1 MRHGATL
8 EYGMGREAKK
18 LLKKA
23 LTLPVD
29 ERAELAGS
37 LIESLDSST
46 DKSAR
51 TAWDKEILRRMRE
64 LDSGRVKTI
73 TIGQFRR
80 RLATEK

>member
-1 MRHGATL
+1 
-8 EYGMGREAKK
+8 MGREAKK

>member
-23 LTLPVD
+23 LALPVD

-37 LIESLDSST
+37 LIENLDRST
-46 DKSAR
+46 DKSTR
-51 TAWDKEILRRMRE
+51 TAWDMEILRRMRE
-64 LDSGRVKTI
+64 LDSGRVRTI
-73 TIGQFRR
+73 PIAQFRR
-80 RLATEK
+80 RLTSKK